1 MERVKVTE
9 YCGFKKPLEFASY
22 YSSDHGVI
30 KSCKHIISIDIH
42 VSIVP
47 PSFPPFRILHAFK
60 WEATDRLESVFAAVD
75 VSRLTRYQGR
85 IL

>member
-9 YCGFKKPLEFASY
+9 YCGFKPLEFASY

-30 KSCKHIISIDIH
+30 KGRKHLISIDIH

-47 PSFPPFRILHAFK
+47 PPLTPF
-60 WEATDRLESVFAAVD
+60 TDFARLQVGS
-75 VSRLTRYQGR
+75 YG
-85 IL
+85 